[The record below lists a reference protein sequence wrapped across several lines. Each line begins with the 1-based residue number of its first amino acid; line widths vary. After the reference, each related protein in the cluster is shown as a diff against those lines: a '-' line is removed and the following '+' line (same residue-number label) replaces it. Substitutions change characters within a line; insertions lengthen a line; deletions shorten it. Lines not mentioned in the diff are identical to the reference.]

1 MGLFHYQL
9 IIKAKESISYK
20 EIDRFLK
27 KNQFSVVCETNDYV
41 SYLKNS
47 DNGVIE
53 VLVDKQDNEFS
64 MRTKIQN
71 NCKIIDTIFSILLQ
85 FSTETKNNISVYDVQ
100 NKQIF
105 EVSDI
110 AHLKEL
116 YLKRQDLLKKYF

>member
-9 IIKAKESISYK
+9 IIKAKESIRHK

-53 VLVDKQDNEFS
+53 VLLDKQDNEFS

-71 NCKIIDTIFSILLQ
+71 NCKIIDTIVSILLQ

-110 AHLKEL
+110 VHLKEL

>member
-85 FSTETKNNISVYDVQ
+85 FSTETKNNIAPI
-100 NKQIF
+100 NT
-105 EVSDI
+105 
-110 AHLKEL
+110 
-116 YLKRQDLLKKYF
+116 KYYSIINI

>member
-9 IIKAKESISYK
+9 IIKAKESIKHK

-27 KNQFSVVCETNDYV
+27 KNQFSVVSETNDYV

-53 VLVDKQDNEFS
+53 VLLDKQDNEFS

-71 NCKIIDTIFSILLQ
+71 NCKIIDTIVSILLQ

-100 NKQIF
+100 NEQIF